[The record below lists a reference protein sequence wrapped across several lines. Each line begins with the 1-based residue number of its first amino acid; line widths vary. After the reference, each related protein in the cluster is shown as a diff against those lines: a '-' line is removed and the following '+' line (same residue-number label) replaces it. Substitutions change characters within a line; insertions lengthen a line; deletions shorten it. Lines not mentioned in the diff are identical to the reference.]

1 MIRDYQARG
10 LPVMFVGDGINDGP
24 ALAVSSVG
32 AAGTDVALETA
43 DMALTHDDIS
53 RLPWVIGLS
62 RRMLGIIKLNIAFGI
77 GFNALAVAASGM
89 GWLSP
94 IAGGDHP

>member
-1 MIRDYQARG
+1 M
-10 LPVMFVGDGINDGP
+10 
-24 ALAVSSVG
+24 G

-43 DMALTHDDIS
+43 DVALVHDDIAK
-53 RLPWVIGLS
+53 LPWVIGLS

-77 GFNALAVAASGM
+77 GFNAAAVLASGL

-94 IAGGDHP
+94 IAAAITHNVGSVLVVLASASLAVYPERR